1 MHILIKLYKHI
12 DDDNKKHKVF
22 CKSGKWNLEPHSF
35 THMFKSGNELL
46 GDCNKC
52 GATVVYMTF

>member
-1 MHILIKLYKHI
+1 MITKNIKR
-12 DDDNKKHKVF
+12 F
-22 CKSGKWNLEPHSF
+22 CKCGKWNLEPHSL

-46 GDCNKC
+46 GDCNKR